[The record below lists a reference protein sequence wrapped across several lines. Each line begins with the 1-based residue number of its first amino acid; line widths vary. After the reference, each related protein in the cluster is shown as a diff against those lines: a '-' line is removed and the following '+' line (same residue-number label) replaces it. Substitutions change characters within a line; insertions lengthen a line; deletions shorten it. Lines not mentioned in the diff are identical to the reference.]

1 MNSRS
6 SVNETNLVNFSAD
19 LSTLNQLDSKDG
31 LLSFPFDHIYA
42 CHSDEPDR
50 RPALQLDKEVEV
62 STHCVVGEEK
72 TLTTPTEIH
81 KLQDQLSAF
90 ENQNKRLKD
99 LLIYHLD
106 LIQQQNELISKR
118 DKLYQ
123 TLKQEN
129 DTLRAKLMRAERRVA
144 ISPRTQ
150 ALNAAYHASKQLPTS
165 TVTSGSMKNQPTT
178 SEIVLNSFSE
188 LLLPSNGSMV
198 VDQTPIKET
207 FGIARLHATPEQIAA
222 YTQDP
227 DRDVKKVLKASLV
240 PPEKMI
246 DKKRSLIKKEVRK
259 EILEESARTGAL
271 GTKSA
276 NSRKPILERLQAK
289 RRATSTASASAKV
302 SRAKVMK
309 PVETPAPPPELPE
322 PSEPMDMSQMPDLSE
337 LSELPDLTE
346 EPQSPTE
353 DSQRFT
359 VNRKSK
365 MINTYG
371 KLKIPKRNAKF
382 TGSLSDRLQLI
393 DTTPTGE
400 DPYQLG
406 EAEMREQSPI
416 QKLMLK
422 PNNKRKS
429 TKLYAMVDKKKSR
442 YLFKDPSKIIMK
454 ASDLEMVKTEPDID
468 WRIYNKNH
476 DNFAFFNDGE
486 NLSSSLPSLDANE
499 FQELF
504 NSDVN
509 LDNLA
514 NLDNI
519 NTLDYTPALP
529 DKSKKRAGRTT
540 SLMDLA
546 EEDEE
551 TTKRGG
557 QSNRGRKRAFSATG
571 LIKQTKTQAKPRGSK
586 AVLRAKIVQ
595 APPPGITTNKPY
607 DTVIADPDM
616 TWYFGLDPDV
626 KLEDIDHL
634 AGCPVDT
641 VEVPQWREKIFPSSY
656 TLEGTENMNE
666 KVFEKRHSKLEAEER
681 RQLRWHMRRIREQRH
696 MERLRQRH
704 RDAWSSSPVTAPSV
718 YTVWPR
724 PQRDMSELQIAKH
737 LPVGSFGEDVPDLP
751 SAPFKLPWVRTS
763 KALKRSKRSK
773 TLH

>member
-6 SVNETNLVNFSAD
+6 SVNETNLVNFSAE
-19 LSTLNQLDSKDG
+19 LSSLNQLDTKDG

-42 CHSDEPDR
+42 CHSDASDR

-62 STHCVVGEEK
+62 STHCVVGDEK
-72 TLTTPTEIH
+72 NLATPSEFH

-106 LIQQQNELISKR
+106 LIQQQNELITKR

-129 DTLRAKLMRAERRVA
+129 DALKAKLMRTERRVA

-150 ALNAAYHASKQLPTS
+150 ALNAAYHASKPTS
-165 TVTSGSMKNQPTT
+165 TVTSGSVKNEPTT

-188 LLLPSNGSMV
+188 LLLPSNGSLV
-198 VDQTPIKET
+198 LDQTTPIKET
-207 FGIARLHATPEQIAA
+207 FGIARLTATPEQIAA
-222 YTQDP
+222 YTKDP
-227 DRDVKKVLKASLV
+227 DQDTKKLLKTTLA
-240 PPEKMI
+240 PEKMI
-246 DKKRSLIKKEVRK
+246 DNKRSLIKKEVRK
-259 EILEESARTGAL
+259 EIKAESARSGAL
-271 GTKSA
+271 STKTA
-276 NSRKPILERLQAK
+276 NSRKPILQRLQRN
-289 RRATSTASASAKV
+289 RRRTSPTASAV
-302 SRAKVMK
+302 SRPKPATK
-309 PVETPAPPPELPE
+309 PVETPAPVATPAPA
-322 PSEPMDMSQMPDLSE
+322 
-337 LSELPDLTE
+337 
-346 EPQSPTE
+346 PT
-353 DSQRFT
+353 SKSSTRSFQRFT
-359 VNRKSK
+359 VNRKTK

-371 KLKIPKRNAKF
+371 KLKIPKRNAQF

-400 DPYQLG
+400 DPYQIG

-422 PNNKRKS
+422 PNNK
-429 TKLYAMVDKKKSR
+429 KKSGKFYDMQDKMKSR
-442 YLFKDPSKIIMK
+442 FLFKDPSKIIMDEG
-454 ASDLEMVKTEPDID
+454 DLELVKTEPDID
-468 WRIYNKNH
+468 WRIYNKN
-476 DNFAFFNDGE
+476 DNFAFFNEGE

-504 NSDVN
+504 TSDVT
-509 LDNLA
+509 LDNLDS
-514 NLDNI
+514 LDNI
-519 NTLDYTPALP
+519 NTLDYTPVLP

-551 TTKRGG
+551 TAKRGG

-571 LIKQTKTQAKPRGSK
+571 LIKQTKTQAKARGTK
-586 AVLRAKIVQ
+586 APLRGKKT
-595 APPPGITTNKPY
+595 PPPGITTNSPY
-607 DTVIADPDM
+607 NTVIGDPDL
-616 TWYFGLDPDV
+616 TWYLGLDSDV
-626 KLEDIDHL
+626 KLDDIDPL
-634 AGCPVDT
+634 LGTEMDS
-641 VEVPQWREKIFPSSY
+641 VEVPRWREKPFVSCY
-656 TLEGTENMNE
+656 TLEGTENVNE
-666 KVFEKRHSKLEAEER
+666 KAFEKRHTKLEAEER

-704 RDAWSSSPVTAPSV
+704 RDAWSSSPVSAPSV

-724 PQRDMSELQIAKH
+724 PQRDMSELQIAIN

-751 SAPFKLPWVRTS
+751 NATFKLPWVRTS

>member
-6 SVNETNLVNFSAD
+6 SVNETNLVNFSAE
-19 LSTLNQLDSKDG
+19 LSSLNQLDTKDG

-42 CHSDEPDR
+42 CHSDASDR

-62 STHCVVGEEK
+62 STHCVVGDEK
-72 TLTTPTEIH
+72 NLATPSEFH

-106 LIQQQNELISKR
+106 LIQQQNELITKR

-129 DTLRAKLMRAERRVA
+129 DALKAKLMRTERRVA

-150 ALNAAYHASKQLPTS
+150 ALNAAYHASKPTS
-165 TVTSGSMKNQPTT
+165 TVTSGSVKNEPTT

-188 LLLPSNGSMV
+188 LLLPSNGSLV
-198 VDQTPIKET
+198 LDQTTPIKET
-207 FGIARLHATPEQIAA
+207 FGIARLTATPEQIAA
-222 YTQDP
+222 YTKDP
-227 DRDVKKVLKASLV
+227 DQDTKKLLKTTLA
-240 PPEKMI
+240 PEKMI
-246 DKKRSLIKKEVRK
+246 DNKRSLIKKEVRK
-259 EILEESARTGAL
+259 EIKAESARSGAL
-271 GTKSA
+271 STKTA
-276 NSRKPILERLQAK
+276 NSRKPILQRLQRN
-289 RRATSTASASAKV
+289 RRRTSPTASAV
-302 SRAKVMK
+302 SRPKPATK
-309 PVETPAPPPELPE
+309 PVETPAPVATPAPA
-322 PSEPMDMSQMPDLSE
+322 
-337 LSELPDLTE
+337 
-346 EPQSPTE
+346 PTC
-353 DSQRFT
+353 
-359 VNRKSK
+359 
-365 MINTYG
+365 
-371 KLKIPKRNAKF
+371 
-382 TGSLSDRLQLI
+382 
-393 DTTPTGE
+393 E
-400 DPYQLG
+400 DPYQIG

-422 PNNKRKS
+422 PNNK
-429 TKLYAMVDKKKSR
+429 KKSGKFYDMQDKMKSR
-442 YLFKDPSKIIMK
+442 FLFKDPSKIIMDEG
-454 ASDLEMVKTEPDID
+454 DLELVKTEPDID
-468 WRIYNKNH
+468 WRIYNKN
-476 DNFAFFNDGE
+476 DNFAFFNEGE

-504 NSDVN
+504 TSDVT
-509 LDNLA
+509 LDNLDS
-514 NLDNI
+514 LDNI
-519 NTLDYTPALP
+519 NTLDYTPVLP

-551 TTKRGG
+551 TAKRGG

-571 LIKQTKTQAKPRGSK
+571 LIKQTKTQAKARGTK
-586 AVLRAKIVQ
+586 APLRGKKT
-595 APPPGITTNKPY
+595 PPPGITTNSPY
-607 DTVIADPDM
+607 NTVIGDPDL
-616 TWYFGLDPDV
+616 TWYLGLDSDV
-626 KLEDIDHL
+626 KLDDIDPL
-634 AGCPVDT
+634 LGTEMDS
-641 VEVPQWREKIFPSSY
+641 VEVPRWREKPFVSCY
-656 TLEGTENMNE
+656 TLEGTENVNE
-666 KVFEKRHSKLEAEER
+666 KAFEKRHTKLEAEER

-704 RDAWSSSPVTAPSV
+704 RDAWSSSPVSAPSV

-724 PQRDMSELQIAKH
+724 PQRDMSELQIAIN

-751 SAPFKLPWVRTS
+751 NATFKLPWVRTS

>member
-346 EPQSPTE
+346 E
-353 DSQRFT
+353 R
-359 VNRKSK
+359 
-365 MINTYG
+365 
-371 KLKIPKRNAKF
+371 
-382 TGSLSDRLQLI
+382 
-393 DTTPTGE
+393 E